1 MSCVLEL
8 LRSRSWPRAAALALM
23 TIGVAACSGEA
34 TRFIES
40 PYSSNNP
47 DTTGSVA
54 RAPAVPA
61 GRVESQPLPPQTAQP
76 APGPTSSTVGIAG
89 GGRGLA
95 SYSPTSA
102 PPSSIPAPAY
112 SPARPSA
119 AGAPDVTGSVA
130 ASRPASSNWSWNGG
144 TAITVVQGDTIDGI
158 ARRYGV
164 PASAIMQANN
174 LTAPATIRPGQQLV
188 IPRYSNSST
197 TAAAPVTG
205 PALAASKSAPASKPL
220 GGKPAAAS
228 PAANPGVHVVAQGET
243 LSKIS
248 RLYRKPVKEI
258 AKANNIQ
265 VTSPLKIGDRLVIP
279 GAGVSTAAKS
289 DATPAKTTT
298 PAGAQPKP
306 VAAAPPPPKEPDP
319 PAQSASMVTPVADP
333 PATDG
338 VKSAEGTGSLP
349 KFRWPANGRVIAG
362 FGPTTN
368 GQQND
373 GINIALPENT
383 PVKAAEDGVVAYA
396 GNELKGYGNLVLV
409 RHPNGYVTA
418 YAHAKELLVKRG
430 DQVKRGQLIARS
442 GQTGNVTAPQLHFE
456 IRKGAS
462 PLDPM
467 RFLNGA

>member
-1 MSCVLEL
+1 MSA
-8 LRSRSWPRAAALALM
+8 P
-23 TIGVAACSGEA
+23 
-34 TRFIES
+34 
-40 PYSSNNP
+40 SS
-47 DTTGSVA
+47 
-54 RAPAVPA
+54 A
-61 GRVESQPLPPQTAQP
+61 GIS
-76 APGPTSSTVGIAG
+76 G

-95 SYSPTSA
+95 SYSPTST
-102 PPSSIPAPAY
+102 PTYSSVPSP
-112 SPARPSA
+112 SPVRPSA
-119 AGAPDVTGSVA
+119 ALSPDITASVTAPK
-130 ASRPASSNWSWNGG
+130 PASSNWSHDGG
-144 TAITVVQGDTIDGI
+144 TAITVTQGDTIDSI

-164 PASAIMQANN
+164 PASAIIQANN
-174 LTAPATIRPGQQLV
+174 LTQPATIRPGQQLV

-197 TAAAPVTG
+197 
-205 PALAASKSAPASKPL
+205 S
-220 GGKPAAAS
+220 AAAS
-228 PAANPGVHVVAQGET
+228 PAAHRSAPGKPLGTSKPATVAASPAGNPGVHVVAQGET

-248 RLYRKPVKEI
+248 RLYGKPVKEI
-258 AKANNIQ
+258 AKANNMQ
-265 VTSPLKIGDRLVIP
+265 LTSPLKIGDRLVIP
-279 GAGVSTAAKS
+279 GVQVSAAKPNV
-289 DATPAKTTT
+289 TPK
-298 PAGAQPKP
+298 PAPAVAQPQSKP
-306 VAAAPPPPKEPDP
+306 VATAPKEPEP
-319 PAQSASMVTPVADP
+319 PQSASMVTPVADTP

-338 VKSAEGTGSLP
+338 VKSAEGTGALP
-349 KFRWPANGRVIAG
+349 KFRWPANGRVIAA

-430 DQVKRGQLIARS
+430 DQVKRGQPIARS